1 MKASSCSCT
10 FLTCF
15 FILVLFDSSSTLG
28 VRASLLL
35 RSQKKREAQQCPDG
49 LYQHGTIAC
58 CLCAIGQ
65 RLEQHCPAGSP
76 EETECD
82 QCESGT
88 YNSHPNQDRNC
99 QRCTSC
105 SHPNAN
111 LEVETPCT
119 VASDTKCRCKT
130 HHYCI
135 SANDQDCKL
144 CSPCTECGME
154 GIKVAC
160 TATNDTVCNAKLEGR
175 NHVWTGVAVACVLV
189 VIILVLSIQR
199 NRKNRR
205 SNRQSSNNPTTFEVE
220 MQSFSH
226 TDPIRHLPAVAEV
239 LGWTTMAD
247 VAIRSGM
254 NPNIIDS
261 LELDYPRNS
270 QEQTLQLLRMWV
282 EEQGM
287 DAMKKLIQILRN
299 IKKNY
304 KAQNVLDVL
313 SDV

>member
-15 FILVLFDSSSTLG
+15 FILLLFDSYSTLG

-35 RSQKKREAQQCPDG
+35 RSPKKREAQQCPDG
-49 LYQHGTIAC
+49 LYHHGTIAC

-65 RLEQHCPAGSP
+65 RLEQHCLAGSP
-76 EETECD
+76 DKTECD

-105 SHPNAN
+105 SHTNAN
-111 LEVETPCT
+111 LEVETLCT
-119 VASDTKCRCKT
+119 VARDTKCRCKT

-160 TATNDTVCNAKLEGR
+160 TATNDTVCNAQLE
-175 NHVWTGVAVACVLV
+175 
-189 VIILVLSIQR
+189 
-199 NRKNRR
+199 RR

-220 MQSFSH
+220 MQSISLPD

-239 LGWTTMAD
+239 LGWTTMAN
-247 VAIRSGM
+247 VARRSGM
-254 NPNIIDS
+254 SPIVIDS
-261 LELDYPRNS
+261 CELDYPRNS
-270 QEQTLQLLRMWV
+270 QEQTLQLLRKWV

-287 DAMKKLIQILRN
+287 DAMKKLIQTLTN
-299 IKKNY
+299 IKQNY
-304 KAQNVLDVL
+304 TAQRVLAVL
-313 SDV
+313 SNV